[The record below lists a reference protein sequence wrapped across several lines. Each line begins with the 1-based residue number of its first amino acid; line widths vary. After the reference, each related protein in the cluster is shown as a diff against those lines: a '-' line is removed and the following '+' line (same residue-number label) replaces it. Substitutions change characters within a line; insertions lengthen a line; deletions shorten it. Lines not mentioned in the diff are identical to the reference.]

1 MSIRYVAFSGGV
13 GGAKLAL
20 GLARVVPPDELLIVC
35 NTGDDFDHLGL
46 RICPDLDTVTYT
58 LAGRADKVQG
68 WGIEGETWSCLE
80 SLTAL
85 GGPSWFRLGDRDLAT
100 HLYRTQRLLEGA
112 GLGEVT
118 AELCGAFGIKTR
130 VVPVSDDPIETKLVT
145 SDGELPFQDYFVRR
159 HCAPR
164 VTGFRYA
171 GADDASIHPE
181 LAAALASPNLQ
192 ATIFCPS
199 NPFLSIGPM
208 LAIPGMKAS
217 LRAAGKPVIAVSP
230 IIGGQAVKGPAAKIM
245 SELSMPITSLAVAQ
259 HYNGAI
265 DAFVVDE
272 VDRDFLSAISDLG
285 VASEATATL
294 MKDDDDKVQLARM
307 ILEYADALTR

>member
-1 MSIRYVAFSGGV
+1 MSIRYIAFSGGV

-68 WGIEGETWSCLE
+68 WGTEGETWSCLE

-85 GGPSWFRLGDRDLAT
+85 GGPSWFRLGDKDLAT
-100 HLYRTQRLLEGA
+100 HLYRTHRLREGA

-118 AELCGAFGIKTR
+118 AELCHAYGVEAR
-130 VVPVSDDPIETKLVT
+130 VVPVSDDLIGTKVVT

-164 VTGFRYA
+164 VFGFRFA
-171 GADDASIHPE
+171 GAETASIHPE
-181 LAAALASPNLQ
+181 LAAALASPTLQ
-192 ATIFCPS
+192 ATIICPS

-208 LAIPGMKAS
+208 LAIPGLKAS
-217 LRAAGKPVIAVSP
+217 LSATGKPVIAVSP
-230 IIGGQAVKGPAAKIM
+230 IIGNQAVKGPTAKIM
-245 SELSMPITSLAVAQ
+245 AELGMPITSLAIAR
-259 HYNGAI
+259 HFHGTI
-265 DAFVVDE
+265 DALVVDE
-272 VDRDFLSAISDLG
+272 VDRDLLSPISDLG
-285 VASEATATL
+285 MACEVTATL

-307 ILEYADALTR
+307 ILEYADVLTR